1 MNKVKIC
8 NFYNKLDEVLLLFHL
23 MVLFNLSSHCV
34 PTSQEKWSFEANL
47 KTDPSLVQTLFKY
60 Q

>member
-8 NFYNKLDEVLLLFHL
+8 NFYNKLDEVLLLFQL
-23 MVLFNLSSHCV
+23 MVLFNLSSHC

-47 KTDPSLVQTLFKY
+47 KTDPFLVQTLFKY

>member
-8 NFYNKLDEVLLLFHL
+8 NFYNKLDEVLLLFQL

-34 PTSQEKWSFEANL
+34 PTSQEKWFFEANL
-47 KTDPSLVQTLFKY
+47 KTDPSLV
-60 Q
+60 